1 MLATLNILMA
11 IVSLVN
17 TMGICFNDDK
27 KKPMLITISYP
38 SKHKPGLLVIV
49 KFCLQ
54 LKSESEIR
62 YHFTS

>member
-1 MLATLNILMA
+1 MA
-11 IVSLVN
+11 IASLVN
-17 TMGICFNDDK
+17 TMGICFNDDN

-38 SKHKPGLLVIV
+38 SKHKPCLLVIV
-49 KFCLQ
+49 KFWLQ